1 MAVLDFLGSF
11 CPVTSCHVRCL
22 EEARRI
28 LTGEAAP
35 VNADGALRPYAACVG
50 AISVNSDMHVRSK
63 LMRSGEEPLSEDTRL
78 DLCRLATASE
88 RSWIRVG
95 TSAETWVTSLR
106 ASFPSLRFTVWML
119 NGADDVVR
127 YEKWEWAS
135 PGQPF
140 ITMGRKGE
148 SAPILKAIIR
158 ERLTSEAFILGP
170 DLPDISSTAARMALR
185 RADVATLEACLHPGV
200 AAWLSQHGPY
210 QPASDVANSLG
221 SSSEPAPTASP
232 SSS

>member
-1 MAVLDFLGSF
+1 MSPLRKTSSRLTRQDGGLAVPSYRDTLY
-11 CPVTSCHVRCL
+11 PRWARTSP
-22 EEARRI
+22 
-28 LTGEAAP
+28 GQ
-35 VNADGALRPYAACVG
+35 
-50 AISVNSDMHVRSK
+50 
-63 LMRSGEEPLSEDTRL
+63 
-78 DLCRLATASE
+78 
-88 RSWIRVG
+88 
-95 TSAETWVTSLR
+95 
-106 ASFPSLRFTVWML
+106 
-119 NGADDVVR
+119 
-127 YEKWEWAS
+127 WAS